1 MFPKK
6 NPKADLSKNSTLYFL
21 IGLVLVLFVTWRLL
35 EFKTYER
42 SYDIDILN
50 VMSDDDEEVPIIEQI
65 KTPPPPPAVAPQVI
79 EVAEMKTRLRRP

>member
-21 IGLVLVLFVTWRLL
+21 TGLVLVLFVTWRLIEL
-35 EFKTYER
+35 KTYER

-50 VMSDDDEEVPIIEQI
+50 VMSDDDEEVPITEQI
-65 KTPPPPPAVAPQVI
+65 KHLHPRHRPQ
-79 EVAEMKTRLRRP
+79 